1 MKNSTSFRRHYL
13 IIELLRRRK
22 YVSFEE
28 FQEHLAN
35 HDIQIAPRTLQR
47 DFNAIRADYQIDV
60 PYSQANKGYFIKED
74 TSISIDDFLHFM
86 EVVSFSEL
94 MIENLNDVREASQFI
109 QFESTESLR
118 GVHQLKDILY
128 AIKNKRVIKF
138 KHENFHTGKTKDYSL
153 NPILIKEYQK
163 RWYVVGTIEKNE
175 IRTFGID
182 RISDL
187 EVTEKVFKTPK
198 GLNVAENF
206 SRAIGIVYE
215 GDREELIL
223 SFNPLQGKYIKTLP
237 LHHSQQVI
245 IDNEREFRISLDVI
259 VNFELIQRIL
269 MYGPNVKVI
278 APETLR
284 KQIKDSLTETLS
296 FYKKI

>member
-1 MKNSTSFRRHYL
+1 LKKSTSFRRHYL
-13 IIELLRRRK
+13 IIELLRRRR
-22 YVSFEE
+22 YVSFND

-35 HDIQIAPRTLQR
+35 HDIEISPRTLQR
-47 DFNAIRADYQIDV
+47 DFNGIRADYQIDI
-60 PYSQANKGYFIKED
+60 PYSATHKGYYIKED
-74 TSISIDDFLHFM
+74 TSIPIDDFLHFM

-94 MIENLNDVREASQFI
+94 MIENLNDVREANQYI
-109 QFESTESLR
+109 QFESTENLK
-118 GVHQLKDILY
+118 GVHQLKDILF
-128 AIKNKRVIKF
+128 AIRNKRIIKF
-138 KHENFHTGKTKDYSL
+138 KHENFHTGKSKDYSL
-153 NPILIKEYQK
+153 NPMLIKEYQK
-163 RWYVVGTIEKNE
+163 RWYVVGTIESNE

-187 EVTEKVFKTPK
+187 ELTEKVFKTPN

-215 GDREELIL
+215 GDREEVIL

-237 LHHSQQVI
+237 LHHSQQII
-245 IDNEREFRISLDVI
+245 IDNEQEFRISLDVI

-278 APETLR
+278 APATLQ

-296 FYKKI
+296 LYKKI